1 MAVWLFHFIDSVLLP
16 VLDVDDADA
25 VHQELE
31 LSLVE
36 NLDVVQRNEL
46 VEAGQE
52 VIHLFKH

>member
-1 MAVWLFHFIDSVLLP
+1 MAVWLFYFIDSVLLP